1 MNILLS
7 FKHKKRLYERR
18 KLKKKTIH
26 LYLYLFGKLISY
38 TERTTPILILNNK
51 KLQI

>member
-18 KLKKKTIH
+18 KLKKTIH

>member
-7 FKHKKRLYERR
+7 FKHKKDYM
-18 KLKKKTIH
+18 KGVYY
-26 LYLYLFGKLISY
+26 YLYLFGKLISY